1 VPGGRVAGVG
11 GDDRLLRRGPIGKDE
26 QVDRPGVLRPMR
38 GLVVGV
44 FGVGLVVVVLVPFRD
59 DLTRATPAVLLVVPV
74 LAAAVVGGRGP
85 AAATAVLAA
94 AGFSVG
100 FIPPIGSL
108 RVDLPEDTVALGV
121 FLVVAMVTGTLV
133 AREADRRRDAEQ
145 RASEINQMYVDYQ
158 RVVHEREAL
167 AVEAARAGVLEEID
181 RQRSM
186 LLRSVSHDLRTPLA
200 SIRAVATD
208 LREGFAYDERYRNE
222 LLDLMADEAE
232 RLDRIVANVLSLS
245 RIEAG
250 ALLPQ
255 LSAVDLGDLIESS
268 TARLSRLFDDRS
280 LRVEVPPDLPL
291 VAADYVQI
299 DQVLSNLLE
308 NAARHT
314 PAGTPVVVRAETV
327 ETVEGGGVAVSVCD
341 GGPGIDP
348 TLGDDVFEPFRS
360 GTATTTG
367 VGLAIC
373 KAIVDAHGGT
383 LSLCDSPGGGAEL
396 RFTLRGAG

>member
-1 VPGGRVAGVG
+1 
-11 GDDRLLRRGPIGKDE
+11 
-26 QVDRPGVLRPMR
+26 VDRPGDLRPLL
-38 GLVVGV
+38 GVVVGV
-44 FGVGLVVVVLVPFRD
+44 CGVGLVVATLVPFRD

-74 LAAAVVGGRGP
+74 LAAALVGGRWP

-94 AGFSVG
+94 AGLSVA

-108 RVDLPEDTVALGV
+108 RVNLREDVVALAVFMVVATVA
-121 FLVVAMVTGTLV
+121 GTLV

-145 RASEINQMYVDYQ
+145 RASEIHLMYLEHQ
-158 RVVHEREAL
+158 RVVAEREAL
-167 AVEAARAGVLEEID
+167 AAEAARVHVLEEID

-200 SIRAVATD
+200 SIRAVTTD
-208 LREGFAYDERYRNE
+208 LRDGFAYDERVRNE

-232 RLDRIVANVLSLS
+232 RLDRIVANLLSMS

-250 ALLPQ
+250 ALLPE
-255 LSAVDLGDLIESS
+255 LRAVDLGELIESC
-268 TARLSRLFDDRS
+268 AVRLGRLFIDHS
-280 LRVEVPPDLPL
+280 LSVEVPSDLPL
-291 VAADYVQI
+291 VAADYIQI
-299 DQVLSNLLE
+299 DQVLTNLLE

-314 PAGTPVVVRAETV
+314 PPGTPVVVRAEAV
-327 ETVEGGGVAVSVCD
+327 GDGDAVVVSVSD
-341 GGPGIDP
+341 AGPGVDA
-348 TLGDDVFEPFRS
+348 TLGNDLFEPFRS

-396 RFTLRGAG
+396 RFTLRGAD